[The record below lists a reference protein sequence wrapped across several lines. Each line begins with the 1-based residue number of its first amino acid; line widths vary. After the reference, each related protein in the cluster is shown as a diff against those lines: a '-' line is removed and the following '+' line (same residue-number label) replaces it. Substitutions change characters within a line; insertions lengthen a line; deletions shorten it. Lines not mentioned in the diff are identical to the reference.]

1 MSLCYNP
8 CMEKQSQT
16 QAANSANGTL
26 PESNVILLNRSQLYA
41 ALLPLAFVTGIAVGF
56 LFWGNQTPNQ
66 VKIIEGQSPSPQPET
81 VEGQSPS
88 PQPETVEGQSP
99 SPQPENTTA
108 QPQIRFDI
116 DVDDD
121 PAIGPENA
129 PITIVEFSD
138 YACGYCRRFH
148 EQTFQT
154 LLEKYPDQIRFVY
167 RDLPVV
173 GGYEAA
179 QAAECADEQ
188 GAFWD
193 FHDLLFS
200 GGLGFDESAYR
211 DYAETIGID
220 ADSLMECVTEERYAE
235 EVEAD
240 AQYAFSL
247 GANGTPTFFINGIP
261 LVGARPI
268 SDFEAIIDDELEN

>member
-66 VKIIEGQSPSPQPET
+66 VKTVEVQSPSPQPE
-81 VEGQSPS
+81 SA
-88 PQPETVEGQSP
+88 
-99 SPQPENTTA
+99 TA
-108 QPQIRFDI
+108 QPQTRFDI

-121 PAIGPENA
+121 PAIGPESA

-138 YACGYCRRFH
+138 YTCGYCRRFH
-148 EQTFQT
+148 VQTFQT

-167 RDLPVV
+167 RDLPVS

-200 GGLGFDESAYR
+200 GGLGFDENAYR

-240 AQYAFSL
+240 AQYAFNL

-261 LVGARPI
+261 LVGAQPI
-268 SDFEAIIDDELEN
+268 SEFIKIIDNELEN

>member
-1 MSLCYNP
+1 MK
-8 CMEKQSQT
+8 KQSQT
-16 QAANSANGTL
+16 QTANNANDTL
-26 PESNVILLNRSQLYA
+26 PESNVIIFNRSQLYA
-41 ALLPLAFVTGIAVGF
+41 ALLPLAFITGIAVGF

-66 VKIIEGQSPSPQPET
+66 VTTVEVQSPSPQPEA
-81 VEGQSPS
+81 P
-88 PQPETVEGQSP
+88 
-99 SPQPENTTA
+99 TA
-108 QPQIRFDI
+108 QTQTRLDI

-154 LLEKYPDQIRFVY
+154 LLDKYPDQIRFVY

-200 GGLGFDESAYR
+200 GGLGFDENAYR
-211 DYAETIGID
+211 DYAETVGID
-220 ADSLMECVTEERYAE
+220 ADSLMECVAEERYAE

-240 AQYAFSL
+240 AQYAFNL

-261 LVGARPI
+261 LVGARPL
-268 SDFEAIIDDELEN
+268 SDFVAIIDSELEN

>member
-1 MSLCYNP
+1 MT
-8 CMEKQSQT
+8 KQTTNTPGEPLQ
-16 QAANSANGTL
+16 
-26 PESNVILLNRSQLYA
+26 ESNAILFKRGQLYA

-56 LFWGNQTPNQ
+56 LFWGTRISSQIVTVEAP
-66 VKIIEGQSPSPQPET
+66 SPAVSPQPE
-81 VEGQSPS
+81 SAA
-88 PQPETVEGQSP
+88 
-99 SPQPENTTA
+99 A
-108 QPQIRFDI
+108 QPSNRLDI

-121 PAIGPENA
+121 PSIGPEDA

-148 EQTFQT
+148 EQTFEV

-188 GAFWD
+188 GSFWE
-193 FHDLLFS
+193 FHDLLFT
-200 GGLGFDESAYR
+200 GGLGLDENAYR
-211 DYAETIGID
+211 EYAETIGID
-220 ADSLMECVTEERYAE
+220 ADALMECVNEDRYAM
-235 EVEAD
+235 EVEED
-240 AQYAFSL
+240 AQYALGL

-261 LVGARPI
+261 LIGARPI
-268 SDFEAIIDDELEN
+268 SDFEAIIESELGN

>member
-1 MSLCYNP
+1 
-8 CMEKQSQT
+8 MEKQSQT
-16 QAANSANGTL
+16 QDANSANSSL
-26 PESNVILLNRSQLYA
+26 SESNVILFNRSQLYA

-56 LFWGNQTPNQ
+56 LFWGNQTQNQ
-66 VKIIEGQSPSPQPET
+66 VGTAEAQSPSPQSET
-81 VEGQSPS
+81 P
-88 PQPETVEGQSP
+88 
-99 SPQPENTTA
+99 TA
-108 QPQIRFDI
+108 QAQTRLDI

-129 PITIVEFSD
+129 PITIIEFSD

-148 EQTFQT
+148 EQTFPA

-200 GGLGFDESAYR
+200 GGLGFDENAYR
-211 DYAETIGID
+211 EYAERVGID
-220 ADSLMECVTEERYAE
+220 ADSLMECVTEERMAE

-240 AQYAFSL
+240 AQYAFNL

-268 SDFEAIIDDELEN
+268 SDFVAIIDNELEN

>member
-1 MSLCYNP
+1 
-8 CMEKQSQT
+8 MEKQT
-16 QAANSANGTL
+16 QATSKAL
-26 PESNVILLNRSQLYA
+26 PESNAIVFNRSLLYG

-56 LFWGNQTPNQ
+56 LFWGNQNPNQ
-66 VKIIEGQSPSPQPET
+66 VEVAEIQSPSPQPE
-81 VEGQSPS
+81 SP
-88 PQPETVEGQSP
+88 
-99 SPQPENTTA
+99 TA
-108 QPQIRFDI
+108 QSQTRFEV

-121 PAIGPENA
+121 PAVGPEDA

-138 YACGYCRRFH
+138 FTCGYCRRFH

-167 RDLPVV
+167 RDLPIV

-200 GGLGFDESAYR
+200 GGLGFNEDAYR
-211 DYAETIGID
+211 EYAEAIGID
-220 ADSLMECVTEERYAE
+220 ADSLMECVSEERYAT
-235 EVEAD
+235 EVESD
-240 AQYAFSL
+240 AQYAFNL

-261 LVGARPI
+261 LVGAQPI
-268 SDFEAIIDDELEN
+268 SNFVAIIEDELGN

>member
-1 MSLCYNP
+1 MKN
-8 CMEKQSQT
+8 QSQS
-16 QAANSANGTL
+16 QAANSNNSTL
-26 PESNVILLNRSQLYA
+26 PESDVIMFKRSQLYA

-56 LFWGNQTPNQ
+56 LFWGNQPLKEARTTE
-66 VKIIEGQSPSPQPET
+66 VQSPSPQPESAT
-81 VEGQSPS
+81 AK
-88 PQPETVEGQSP
+88 PQ
-99 SPQPENTTA
+99 A
-108 QPQIRFDI
+108 RLDI

-121 PAIGPENA
+121 PAIGPEDA

-138 YACGYCRRFH
+138 FACGYCRRFH
-148 EQTFQT
+148 EQTFQE

-188 GAFWD
+188 GAFWE

-200 GGLGFDESAYR
+200 GGLGLDEHAYR
-211 DYAETIGID
+211 EYAETVGID
-220 ADSLMECVTEERYAE
+220 ADSLMECVSEERYAE

-240 AQYAFSL
+240 AQYAFNL

-261 LVGARPI
+261 LIGARPI
-268 SDFEAIIDDELEN
+268 SDFEAIIDDELSN

>member
-1 MSLCYNP
+1 
-8 CMEKQSQT
+8 MEKQT
-16 QAANSANGTL
+16 QATSKAL
-26 PESNVILLNRSQLYA
+26 PESNAIVFNRSLLYG

-56 LFWGNQTPNQ
+56 LFWGNQNPNQ
-66 VKIIEGQSPSPQPET
+66 VEVAEIQSPSPQPE
-81 VEGQSPS
+81 SP
-88 PQPETVEGQSP
+88 
-99 SPQPENTTA
+99 TA
-108 QPQIRFDI
+108 QSQTRFEV

-121 PAIGPENA
+121 PAVGPEDA

-138 YACGYCRRFH
+138 FTCGYCRRFH

-167 RDLPVV
+167 RDLPIV

-200 GGLGFDESAYR
+200 GGLGFNEDAYR
-211 DYAETIGID
+211 EYAEAIGID
-220 ADSLMECVTEERYAE
+220 ADSLMECVSEERYAT
-235 EVEAD
+235 EVESD
-240 AQYAFSL
+240 AQYALNL

-261 LVGARPI
+261 LVGAQPI
-268 SDFEAIIDDELEN
+268 SNFVAIIEDELGN